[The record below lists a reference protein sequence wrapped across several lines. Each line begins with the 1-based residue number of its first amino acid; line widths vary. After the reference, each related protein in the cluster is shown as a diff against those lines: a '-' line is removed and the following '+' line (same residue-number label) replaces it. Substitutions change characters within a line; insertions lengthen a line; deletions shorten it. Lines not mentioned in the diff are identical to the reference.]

1 MSDIYYEENDFK
13 IINGNSLE
21 VLKSFD
27 QNSVD
32 TIITDPPYGL
42 TSITKRFGKENSASA
57 KYGKDGSFSRLSKGF
72 MGKQWD
78 GTGIEYNVDFW
89 KECLKVLKPGGYLLA
104 FGGTRTFHRIACAIE
119 DAGFEIRDTL
129 MWLFGC
135 GFPKSH
141 NVGLAI
147 DKKNGCSDRG
157 HRIAT
162 ASRFHPD
169 GTFEPNGE
177 KLPPYQARTKDAE
190 KYVGYGTALKP
201 AYEPIIMARKPIE
214 NTVADNMLKYGVGGI
229 NIDECRIESE
239 TITSHNAPK
248 GTFAGGE
255 PNRGSD
261 TSSYKTYEGRFPA
274 NVITDGSDE
283 VKANMP
289 NSKSSGGNLS
299 TYDFKDSEKGN
310 LSFGQNNKIL
320 QRLETDYIAP
330 NDEGSAC
337 RYYYCAKA
345 SKKDRDEG
353 LEDFEERQVSN
364 GGNRKNTE
372 TARMFGGN
380 SALRHNSHPTVKP
393 TELMQYL
400 IRLVAPNGATILD
413 PFCGSG
419 STGKAV
425 MFENRERN
433 KNYKFIGIELEK
445 EYLPII
451 VARIKYAK
459 YKYEYDE
466 IKKSKEKGYTQT
478 KLF

>member
-1 MSDIYYEENDFK
+1 MSNIYYEENDFK

-32 TIITDPPYGL
+32 VIITDPPYGL
-42 TSITKRFGKENSASA
+42 TSITKRFGKENSTAA

-89 KECLKVLKPGGYLLA
+89 KQCFKVLKPGGYLLA

-119 DAGFEIRDTL
+119 DAGFEVRDTL
-129 MWLFGC
+129 MWLFGS

-141 NVGLAI
+141 NI
-147 DKKNGCSDRG
+147 TEFK
-157 HRIAT
+157 
-162 ASRFHPD
+162 
-169 GTFEPNGE
+169 
-177 KLPPYQARTKDAE
+177 
-190 KYVGYGTALKP
+190 GYGTSLKP

-214 NTVADNMLKYGVGGI
+214 NTVAENMLKYGVGGL

-248 GTFAGGE
+248 GTFAGGQ

-289 NSKSSGGNLS
+289 NSKSNGGNLS

-320 QRLETDYIAP
+320 QRLETDYVAP

-353 LEDFEERQVSN
+353 LEDFEERQVSD
-364 GGNRKNTE
+364 GGVRKNTE

-459 YKYEYDE
+459 YKLKYDE
-466 IKKSKEKGYTQT
+466 ERKQKENGIIQE
-478 KLF
+478 KLFEW

>member
-1 MSDIYYEENDFK
+1 MSNTYYEENDFK

-21 VLKSFD
+21 VLKSFN
-27 QNSVD
+27 QNSID
-32 TIITDPPYGL
+32 AIITDPPYGL
-42 TSITKRFGKENSASA
+42 TSITKRFGKENSTAA

-72 MGKQWD
+72 MGKLWD

-89 KECLKVLKPGGYLLA
+89 KECFKVLKPGGYLLA

-119 DAGFEIRDTL
+119 DAGFEVRDTL
-129 MWLFGC
+129 MWLFGS

-214 NTVADNMLKYGVGGI
+214 NTVADNMLKYGVGGL

-248 GTFAGGE
+248 GTFAGGQ

-261 TSSYKTYEGRFPA
+261 TSSYKSYEGRFPA
-274 NVITDGSDE
+274 NVITDGS
-283 VKANMP
+283 
-289 NSKSSGGNLS
+289 L
-299 TYDFKDSEKGN
+299 DS
-310 LSFGQNNKIL
+310 
-320 QRLETDYIAP
+320 LE
-330 NDEGSAC
+330 ES

-353 LEDFEERQVSN
+353 LEDFEEKQTTDGCIRN
-364 GGNRKNTE
+364 NKE
-372 TARMFGGN
+372 TARKFGCN
-380 SALRHNSHPTVKP
+380 SALRHNTHPTVKP

-413 PFCGSG
+413 PFAGSG

-459 YKYEYDE
+459 YKLKYDE
-466 IKKSKEKGYTQT
+466 ERKQKENGVIQE
-478 KLF
+478 KLFEW

>member
-21 VLKSFD
+21 VLKSFN

-32 TIITDPPYGL
+32 AIITDPPYGL
-42 TSITKRFGKENSASA
+42 TSITKRFGKENSAAA

-72 MGKQWD
+72 MGKLWD

-129 MWLFGC
+129 MWLFGT

-141 NVGLAI
+141 N
-147 DKKNGCSDRG
+147 
-157 HRIAT
+157 IAE
-162 ASRFHPD
+162 F
-169 GTFEPNGE
+169 
-177 KLPPYQARTKDAE
+177 K
-190 KYVGYGTALKP
+190 GYGTSLKP

-214 NTVADNMLKYGVGGI
+214 NSVVNNMLKYGVGGL

-261 TSSYKTYEGRFPA
+261 TSTYKSYEGRFPA

-289 NSKSSGGNLS
+289 NTKSNGGNLS
-299 TYDFKDSEKGN
+299 TYNFKDSEKGN

-320 QRLETDYIAP
+320 ERLETDYVAP

-353 LEDFEERQVSN
+353 LEDFEEKQTTDGCIRN
-364 GGNRKNTE
+364 NKE
-372 TARMFGGN
+372 TARIFGCN
-380 SALRHNSHPTVKP
+380 SVLRHNSHPCVKP

-413 PFCGSG
+413 PFAGSG

-433 KNYKFIGIELEK
+433 KDYKFIGIELEK

-459 YKYEYDE
+459 YKLKYDE
-466 IKKSKEKGYTQT
+466 ERKQKENGVIQE
-478 KLF
+478 KLFEW